1 MDICTYWMSG
11 DLRVVDRMCLASMVM
26 TGARVRLYAH
36 GEVNNAPAGVE
47 IFDAEPVLPRS
58 AFHRVNPHYPKI
70 ANHLSVLQF
79 SDLFRI
85 ALMRQSKGFWL
96 DTDVYMLKPFLPD
109 PSAFYLAHEGKGRLG
124 VSALYFPSDNPV
136 VSEFCEWVDG
146 DAALPPWLGFRRGV
160 LRPFLYRL
168 LGRPFTCLEAGITIF
183 GNDGISRLAR
193 KHGYFDKAA
202 PKSDFYL
209 WTGSQADRFY
219 EPGSDASLFGHPE
232 VIGFHV
238 HRKERANASPL
249 PQSAFE
255 HALNRVWHLL

>member
-1 MDICTYWMSG
+1 MDICTYWMGG
-11 DLRVVDRMCLASMVM
+11 DLRLVDRMCLASMVM
-26 TGARVRLYAH
+26 TGPRVRLYTH

-47 IFDAEPVLPRS
+47 ICDAEPVLPRT
-58 AFHRVNPHYPKI
+58 AFLRVNPRYPI
-70 ANHLSVLQF
+70 IENHLSILQF

-96 DTDVYMLKPFLPD
+96 DTDVYMFKPFAPD
-109 PSAFYLAHEGKGRLG
+109 PANFYLAHEGKGRLG
-124 VSALYFPSDNPV
+124 VSAMYFPADNPV
-136 VSEFCEWVDG
+136 VAEFCEWLDG
-146 DAALPPWLGFRRGV
+146 DAAIPPWLGFRRGV

-168 LGRPFTCLEAGITIF
+168 RGKPFTCLEAGITIF

-209 WTGSQADRFY
+209 WTGREVDRFY
-219 EPGSDASLFGHPE
+219 EPGSDTAFFGQPG

-238 HRKERANASPL
+238 HRKGRASAPPL
-249 PQSAFE
+249 PGSAFE
-255 HALNRVWHLL
+255 QALARVRHLL